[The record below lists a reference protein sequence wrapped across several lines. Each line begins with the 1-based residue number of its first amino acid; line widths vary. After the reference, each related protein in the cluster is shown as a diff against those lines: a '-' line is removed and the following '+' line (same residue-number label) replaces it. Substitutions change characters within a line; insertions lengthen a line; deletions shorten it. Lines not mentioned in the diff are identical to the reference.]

1 MAAKARDYY
10 EVLGVA
16 RGASPDAIKKAY
28 RRLARKHHPDLNPT
42 DKGAA
47 ARFKELNTANSVLS
61 DPDQRARYD
70 RNGSEPSAEA
80 QPRPGARGPGPGQHP
95 FSDFFEGLFRARG
108 EARGGIDG
116 EDVAAEIELDL
127 QAAHAGGRHTLE
139 LQGPA
144 GPVRL
149 EVTIPAGSREGTII
163 RLAGQGQPGLGNGR
177 TGDLL
182 LHVRLASHPVFRVIG
197 LDDVEADLKVAPWE
211 AALGATVGVPT
222 LAGTGDVNLKIP
234 PGSRAG
240 QRLRLRGEGL
250 NRRGGG
256 RGDQYVRLQIVNP
269 QVLTEAERELYAQLA
284 QASRFDP
291 RAPAKGSHG

>member
-16 RGASPDAIKKAY
+16 RGASADAIKKAY

-47 ARFKELNTANSVLS
+47 ARFKELNAANGVLS
-61 DPDQRARYD
+61 DPVQRARYD
-70 RNGSEPSAEA
+70 RNGSDSSAES
-80 QPRPGARGPGPGQHP
+80 QQRPAARGPGPGQHP

-108 EARGGIDG
+108 EPGGIDG

-139 LQGPA
+139 LRGPM
-144 GPVRL
+144 GPVKL
-149 EVTIPAGSREGTII
+149 EVTIPAGSREGTTI
-163 RLAGQGQPGLGNGR
+163 RLAGQGQPGLGAGR
-177 TGDLL
+177 AGDLL
-182 LHVRLASHPVFRVIG
+182 LHVRLAPHPVFRVIG

-222 LAGTGDVNLKIP
+222 LAGTGDVNLKVP

-269 QVLTEAERELYAQLA
+269 HVLTEAERELYTQLA
-284 QASRFDP
+284 KASRFDP
-291 RAPAKGSHG
+291 RATKGSHG